1 MALTARMTR
10 VPALLR
16 AEEPRGKPDMI
27 AMVAGSVCAALVV
40 AAILAPLI
48 APYQPDPID
57 ITAINQG
64 PSAAH
69 LLGTD
74 SLGRDVLTRVLY
86 GARLSL
92 LGPALVTLLSTTL
105 GTAVAIAGSWLGGTA
120 DRLMARFLDILF
132 AFPSILFAVLAVV
145 SFGAGLTAPVIA
157 LSVAYTPYIARV
169 IRSAAVHERQLAYI
183 EACQL
188 LGYSPWRTAANH
200 LLRNVRLLVIA
211 QATITF
217 GYALLDLAAISFIGL
232 GVQPPTAEWG
242 LMVSEGDSALLNGY
256 LSESLAAG
264 AAIVL
269 TVVAF
274 NVLGERLAARS
285 RGNQ

>member
-1 MALTARMTR
+1 VALTARLAR

-16 AEEPRGKPDMI
+16 AEEPRTKPDVI
-27 AMVAGSVCAALVV
+27 AVVAGFVCIALVA
-40 AAILAPLI
+40 AAIFAPLI
-48 APYQPDPID
+48 APYQPDSID
-57 ITAINQG
+57 AIAINQG

-105 GTAVAIAGSWLGGTA
+105 GTAIAVAGSWLGGTA
-120 DRLMARFLDILF
+120 DRLIARFLDILF
-132 AFPSILFAVLAVV
+132 AFPSILFAVLAVIA
-145 SFGAGLTAPVIA
+145 FGAGLIAPVIA

-169 IRSAAVHERQLAYI
+169 IRAAAVHERQLAYI

-188 LGYSPWRTAANH
+188 LGYSSWRTAANH
-200 LLRNVRLLVIA
+200 LLRNLRLLIIA

-256 LSESLAAG
+256 PYESLAAG
-264 AAIVL
+264 VAIVV

-285 RGNQ
+285 RGMQ

>member
-1 MALTARMTR
+1 MALTARLAR

-16 AEEPRGKPDMI
+16 SEEPRARADVI
-27 AMVAGSVCAALVV
+27 AVAAGCVCAGLVLV
-40 AAILAPLI
+40 AIFAPLI
-48 APYQPDPID
+48 APYQPDSID
-57 ITAINQG
+57 VTAINQG
-64 PSAAH
+64 PSAVH

-105 GTAVAIAGSWLGGTA
+105 GAAVAIAGTWLGGA
-120 DRLMARFLDILF
+120 FDRVLARLLDILF
-132 AFPSILFAVLAVV
+132 AFPALLFAVLAVV
-145 SFGAGLTAPVIA
+145 AFGAGLMAPVIA

-169 IRSAAVHERQLAYI
+169 VRAGAVRQRQLPYI

-188 LGYSPWRTAANH
+188 LGYSSWRSAVYH
-200 LLRNVRLLVIA
+200 LLRNVRLLIVA
-211 QATITF
+211 QATIAF

-232 GVQPPTAEWG
+232 GVQPPAAEWG

-264 AAIVL
+264 AAIVV

-274 NVLGERLAARS
+274 NILGERLAARS
-285 RGNQ
+285 GGGQ

>member
-1 MALTARMTR
+1 
-10 VPALLR
+10 
-16 AEEPRGKPDMI
+16 
-27 AMVAGSVCAALVV
+27 
-40 AAILAPLI
+40 
-48 APYQPDPID
+48 
-57 ITAINQG
+57 
-64 PSAAH
+64 
-69 LLGTD
+69 
-74 SLGRDVLTRVLY
+74 VLSRVLD

-92 LGPALVTLLSTTL
+92 LGPALVTVVSTAL
-105 GTAVAIAGSWLGGTA
+105 GTAAAIAGSWLGGVR
-120 DRLMARFLDILF
+120 DRLTSRLLDILF

-145 SFGAGLTAPVIA
+145 AFGTGLVAPVIA

-169 IRSAAVHERQLAYI
+169 IRAEAVRERQLPYI

-188 LGYSPWRTAANH
+188 LGYSSWRTAVYH
-200 LLRNVRLLVIA
+200 LLRNVRLLIIA

-217 GYALLDLAAISFIGL
+217 GYSLLDLAAISFIGL

-242 LMVSEGDSALLNGY
+242 LMVSEGDTALLNGH

-264 AAIVL
+264 GAIVL

-285 RGNQ
+285 RGRQ